1 MNYQDFEF
9 IADLVTERSGIE
21 MKSDKAFL
29 LEGRLAPLARREGLV
44 SIEDLV
50 HVMRSRRE
58 ERLLNSLVDALIS
71 NETSFFRGRDQFAY
85 LRDTVLPQLGR
96 TRKGSRIR
104 ILCAGCATGQEAY
117 SLAML
122 LDQFAD
128 IAGGVPVEIMAVDI
142 SDRCLERARQG
153 LFTQFEVQRGLP
165 IRLLMQ
171 YFTQHDEHWR
181 LSELVRSRVTFRNHN
196 LLKPLSDLGR
206 YDLVLCRN
214 VVDSFKSDLA
224 SETVN
229 RISLQVEDGGYLMFG
244 AGETIEAL
252 GKGFRG
258 VANVDGL
265 HQLAMSAEHAA

>member
-1 MNYQDFEF
+1 MNFQDFEF
-9 IADLVTERSGIE
+9 IANLVTERSGIE
-21 MKSDKAFL
+21 MKSDKAFV
-29 LEGRLAPLARREGLV
+29 LESRLAPLARREGLV

-50 HVMRSRRE
+50 HVIRSRRE
-58 ERLLNSLVDALIS
+58 ERLLNGLVDALLS
-71 NETSFFRGRDQFAY
+71 NETSFFRGRNEFAY
-85 LRDTVLPQLGR
+85 LRDSVLPKLGR
-96 TRKGSRIR
+96 NRKGGRIR

-117 SLAML
+117 SLAMM

-128 IAGGVPVEIMAVDI
+128 LTGGVPVEIMAVDI
-142 SDRCLERARQG
+142 SDRCLERARKG

-165 IRLLMQ
+165 VRLLMQ

-181 LSELVRSRVTFRNHN
+181 LSEQIRSRVTFRNHN
-196 LLKPLSDLGR
+196 LLQPLSDLGR

-214 VVDSFKSDLA
+214 VVDSFRSDLA

-244 AGETIEAL
+244 AGEDVGTL

-258 VANVDGL
+258 AGNVDGL
-265 HQLAMSAEHAA
+265 YQLAVAAERAA